1 MAKIRHIAYRAEDVE
16 GMVEFFTN
24 GLGLELVG
32 RRGNGVVD
40 LSDGTVNIT
49 LLPLGRARGDGKE
62 PTPGIEHIGFTAT
75 DEDAAKER
83 IQAAGAKELTNLQ
96 LDLVH
101 YEHKYTGPEG
111 IIVDLGHWAGTAP
124 VEETAEAVSGRS

>member
-16 GMVEFFTN
+16 GMVKFFTK
-24 GLGLELVG
+24 GFGMELVG

-49 LLPLGRARGDGKE
+49 LLPLNRARGDGRE
-62 PTPGIEHIGFTAT
+62 PTAGIEHIGFTAT
-75 DEDAAKER
+75 DEDAAKQQIES
-83 IQAAGAKELTNLQ
+83 AGAKELTNLQ

-101 YEHKYTGPEG
+101 Y
-111 IIVDLGHWAGTAP
+111 
-124 VEETAEAVSGRS
+124 